1 MKRLISAGLLL
12 VFVVTAYVS
21 SYFYIKK
28 TCDETIELVRLCEE
42 NYKDGKNAYDTAEK
56 IDEVW
61 VQKEKTLSFFVNH
74 DRIDEVELE
83 LSSLLLYSRTKDEI
97 LFYENIETLKMLL
110 SQIKEDSMINA
121 HAIF

>member
-1 MKRLISAGLLL
+1 MKRLISAGLLF

-21 SYFYIKK
+21 SYFYIIK
-28 TCDETIELVRLCEE
+28 TCDEAIELVKLCEE
-42 NYKDGKNAYDTAEK
+42 NYKDGKNAYETAEK

-83 LSSLLLYSRTKDEI
+83 LSSLLLYSRTEDEI

>member
-1 MKRLISAGLLL
+1 MKRLISAGLLF

-21 SYFYIKK
+21 SYFYIIK
-28 TCDETIELVRLCEE
+28 TCDETIELVKLCEE
-42 NYKDGKNAYDTAEK
+42 NYKDGKNAYENAEK

-83 LSSLLLYSRTKDEI
+83 LSSLLLYSRTEDEI

-110 SQIKEDSMINA
+110 SQIKEDSMLNA

>member
-1 MKRLISAGLLL
+1 MKRLISAGILFA
-12 VFVVTAYVS
+12 FVVAAYVS
-21 SYFYIKK
+21 SFIYIKK
-28 TCDETIELVRLCEE
+28 TCNETIELVRLCEE
-42 NYKDGKNAYDTAEK
+42 NYKDGKNAYETAEK
-56 IDEVW
+56 IDEISVD
-61 VQKEKTLSFFVNH
+61 KEQTLSFFVNP

>member
-21 SYFYIKK
+21 SYFYIIK
-28 TCDETIELVRLCEE
+28 TCDETIELVKLCEE
-42 NYKDGKNAYDTAEK
+42 NYKDGKNAYETAEK

>member
-21 SYFYIKK
+21 SYFYIIK
-28 TCDETIELVRLCEE
+28 TCDETIELVKLCEE
-42 NYKDGKNAYDTAEK
+42 NYKDGKNAYETAEK

-83 LSSLLLYSRTKDEI
+83 LSSLLLYSRTEDEI